1 MKKQIIKQLVL
12 GTTLI
17 GSLLAPMIVKAEEY
31 PGGVNVY
38 YEHAGG
44 TLINGNADDIDSNDI
59 VLDNVMINGLGL
71 YDNGD
76 TLTELKDNKKN
87 YVFYGGDSALGG
99 SYSGLLGFARDI
111 ALTTYKYRYKNDP
124 ETYKKKY
131 FAMIKMNPEFDRDI
145 IEFVNNHIITKTI
158 PDRDFLWYYD
168 HHMDGP
174 ETYKG
179 MFNGVEGE
187 PLGTL
192 SNEESKI
199 IYRYNEDDDDYVE
212 NVRRDLKNLYADLD
226 AKRKAFYAAK
236 DAGYKANAA
245 AWNALNSSNSGSSA
259 SGSSGS
265 SSTSGSTRSKRSA
278 DTTATT
284 TVGSAGTWT
293 KEGSNW
299 KLIKPDGS
307 IARGWVMDNGKWY
320 FLDPVS
326 GNMRIGWSKDGDNWY
341 FLNPDGSMATNW
353 VHHGDSWYYLQGSG
367 VMARGWIKSG
377 NDWYFLSESGSM
389 LKSTL
394 TPDGYKLDA
403 SGKWV
408 Q

>member
-1 MKKQIIKQLVL
+1 MKKQMIKQLVL
-12 GTTLI
+12 GATLM
-17 GSLLAPMIVKAEEY
+17 GSLFAPIAVKAEEY

-38 YEHAGG
+38 YEDQYGDI
-44 TLINGNADDIDSNDI
+44 LNGNPEDIDSNDI
-59 VLDNVMINGLGL
+59 VINNDVGCDLGL
-71 YDNGD
+71 IQTKDK
-76 TLTELKDNKKN
+76 LIELKDNEYNFVFIGDWGVIRYLKKDN
-87 YVFYGGDSALGG
+87 VENGYTSDLEAPIKS
-99 SYSGLLGFARDI
+99 I
-111 ALTTYKYRYKNDP
+111 ATATYKYRYKN
-124 ETYKKKY
+124 
-131 FAMIKMNPEFDRDI
+131 NPELQEKKTYALIGNKIKIDRDI
-145 IEFVNNHIITKTI
+145 IEFVNNNIITKNI
-158 PDRDFLWYYD
+158 PDHDLLWYCD
-168 HHMDGP
+168 HQGDDP
-174 ETYKG
+174 QIFENT
-179 MFNGVEGE
+179 FNGTQG
-187 PLGTL
+187 L
-192 SNEESKI
+192 NEEERKVL
-199 IYRYNEDDDDYVE
+199 YKYNAADDDYID
-212 NVRRDLKNLYADLD
+212 NVRRDLKKIQAD
-226 AKRKAFYAAK
+226 RKALYAAK
-236 DAGYKANAA
+236 DAEYKANAE
-245 AWNALNSSNSGSSA
+245 AWNASHSSNSGSSS

-265 SSTSGSTRSKRSA
+265 SSTSRSTRSKRNVDVA
-278 DTTATT
+278 T
-284 TVGSAGTWT
+284 TVGSVGTWT

-299 KLIKPDGS
+299 KLIKSDGS